1 MTFGYGLGMFLVG
14 MIAIA
19 IICTVGYY
27 IINK

>member
-1 MTFGYGLGMFLVG
+1 MTFGYGLGMCLVG